1 MSKSNNS
8 KGEYPKKINEKTSK
22 QGKMNPKR
30 PFDKI
35 VKYVEDVS
43 SDSERDLEENS
54 FLEADNV
61 ISSARDE
68 VRESN
73 LNIFK
78 AILKNK
84 GVLSIGKS
92 SQPMSI
98 LLSWLPASLIRC
110 MRCRGQKSWLSM
122 KEVHGISTQTLNPAA
137 GSQESSAQILNH

>member
-8 KGEYPKKINEKTSK
+8 KGEYPKKNSNSNNEKTSK

-84 GVLSIGKS
+84 GVLSGVDFCAVMSKSQGKGS
-92 SQPMSI
+92 KD
-98 LLSWLPASLIRC
+98 LKGLDLKRHLTW
-110 MRCRGQKSWLSM
+110 
-122 KEVHGISTQTLNPAA
+122 KEQVHIVFLVF
-137 GSQESSAQILNH
+137 